1 MYEAAQRDATG
12 RPRSQYSPQER
23 DLAEKY
29 VEDSRRTNQNAGVC
43 AIQKLAV
50 QWRFRT
56 RFVSA
61 INQRPISSAPPQ
73 KCTIVFARARRICF
87 PVQETLKNEAKKKA
101 HLNNGKFRVAPF
113 FEIWLWISIAHNRY
127 ARFLCTN
134 MRANVGCRQSACS
147 ALYSKRSQ
155 AHPDGSA
162 KYMPAGVRLVETSA
176 GGCASSM
183 IGVLRLLTRANCV
196 RRQRVCHFAQSPYLS
211 LKGRSLQALAG
222 SRSQIV
228 GREYPGLNSG
238 VVFWEDRNV

>member
-1 MYEAAQRDATG
+1 M
-12 RPRSQYSPQER
+12 
-23 DLAEKY
+23 AEKY
-29 VEDSRRTNQNAGVC
+29 AEDSRRTPQNAGVC
-43 AIQKLAV
+43 AIKKLAV

-61 INQRPISSAPPQ
+61 INQRAISSAPPQ
-73 KCTIVFARARRICF
+73 KCTIVFARGRRICF

-101 HLNNGKFRVAPF
+101 HLKNGKFRVAPF

-162 KYMPAGVRLVETSA
+162 KYMPAGVRLRDIRGRLCFFDDWCLAFAHACQLREETTRVSFCAIAVSQSQGTVAA
-176 GGCASSM
+176 GSCRFA
-183 IGVLRLLTRANCV
+183 LTN
-196 RRQRVCHFAQSPYLS
+196 RRQRV
-211 LKGRSLQALAG
+211 
-222 SRSQIV
+222 
-228 GREYPGLNSG
+228 PGPELRG
-238 VVFWEDRNV
+238 VFWEDRNV